1 MTDHHPAV
9 NDNEELTL
17 ILPVSDAE
25 ILAAFNRDRRPDDEI
40 DRENAVELSG
50 GDISQLDIEM

>member
-1 MTDHHPAV
+1 M

-25 ILAAFNRDRRPDDEI
+25 ILTAFSRARRPDVEI
-40 DRENAVELSG
+40 DKNVRELSG
-50 GDISQLDIEM
+50 GDISQLDNEFEE